1 MDRDPVRSLSGRPL
15 RRARWG
21 AAGGLVTAAVTL
33 FAVGLL
39 VTPAAYAATS
49 PVGLGTVASYSVL
62 GGQAVTNTGPS
73 TLGGDLGVSPGT
85 AITGF
90 PPGTT
95 AGATHAGDAQAAQ
108 AQSDLVVAYDDAAGR
123 ALTASV
129 AGDLVGQTLPDGVY
143 KSTGP
148 IGLSGT
154 LTLDGQGDPSSVFI
168 FQIASTL
175 ITASASSVVLINGA
189 QACNVYW
196 QVGSSATLGTTST
209 FVGTILALTSISVTT
224 GTVVEGR
231 ALARNGQVSLDDNVF
246 TTPGCDTTPTTTTTD
261 ESTTTT
267 EPTSTT
273 DDTTTTT
280 DETTTTTTP
289 TTTTTE
295 ESTTTTTPTTTTTT
309 TDDTTTTTTPTET
322 TTTTTDE
329 TTTTT
334 TPTET
339 TTTTTT
345 TPTDTTTTTTTI
357 PTTTT
362 TEGTTTTTDQSTT
375 TTKESRTTDSST
387 TTTDTSTTSRT
398 KPSRTTQEESSTT
411 TTTTDTAVVWYP
423 EDTNGAGELWTGGP
437 GPADSYYTADTSGL
451 ASTGVG
457 GWLPAAIG
465 VGGLLALIGA
475 LLLAVGRVRSRRS

>member
-1 MDRDPVRSLSGRPL
+1 MDRDPVRPPSGTPL

-21 AAGGLVTAAVTL
+21 AAGGLVTAAATL

-39 VTPAAYAATS
+39 VTPSAYAATS

-62 GGQAVTNTGPS
+62 GGQTVTNTGPS
-73 TLGGDLGVSPGT
+73 TLQGDLGVSPGT

-90 PPGTT
+90 PPGTS

-123 ALTASV
+123 APTASIS
-129 AGDLVGQTLPDGVY
+129 GDLVGQTLPDGVY

-175 ITASASSVVLINGA
+175 ITASASAVVLVNGA

-246 TTPGCDTTPTTTTTD
+246 TTPGCDTTPTTTTTTD
-261 ESTTTT
+261 VTTTDDTTTTT
-267 EPTSTT
+267 EPTTTT
-273 DDTTTTT
+273 DDTTTTTDGTTTTTDETTTTTDETTTTTGSSTTTTDETTTTTQPTTT

-289 TTTTTE
+289 TTTTE
-295 ESTTTTTPTTTTTT
+295 QSP
-309 TDDTTTTTTPTET
+309 
-322 TTTTTDE
+322 TTTTDE

-334 TPTET
+334 E
-339 TTTTTT
+339 
-345 TPTDTTTTTTTI
+345 
-357 PTTTT
+357 
-362 TEGTTTTTDQSTT
+362 
-375 TTKESRTTDSST
+375 SST
-387 TTTDTSTTSRT
+387 TTTGAGTTTTAPSTTTSRT
-398 KPSRTTQEESSTT
+398 KPSRTIPEESTTWSTTDTTTDDT
-411 TTTTDTAVVWYP
+411 TTTTDTAIGWYP
-423 EDTNGAGELWTGGP
+423 QDTTGAGEYWTGGP
-437 GPADSYYTADTSGL
+437 GPDDTYHTADTSGL
-451 ASTGVG
+451 ASTGVS
-457 GWLPAAIG
+457 GWLPAVAG
-465 VGGLLALIGA
+465 VGGLLFLTGA
-475 LLLAVGRVRSRRS
+475 LLLVVGRVRSRRS